1 MPMEF
6 LFCWSLE
13 GLILIVLFLFCCR
26 VVLVFAGSFVDFS
39 VVWLELMVLLVAA
52 VVCSLDY
59 LVLRLV
65 FWPWVV
71 PVWN

>member
-1 MPMEF
+1 
-6 LFCWSLE
+6 
-13 GLILIVLFLFCCR
+13 
-26 VVLVFAGSFVDFS
+26 VFAGSFVDFS

-65 FWPWVV
+65 FWP
-71 PVWN
+71 

>member
-1 MPMEF
+1 MRR
-6 LFCWSLE
+6 LRKNGTCRCSFCSAE

-26 VVLVFAGSFVDFS
+26 VVLVFASSFVDFS
-39 VVWLELMVLLVAA
+39 IVWLELMVLLVAA

-65 FWPWVV
+65 FWP
-71 PVWN
+71 